1 MLKEWRGVVIQ
12 LANLAAIVYLATHA
26 TETMAHFALGAVA
39 ATNAMAHARARLD
52 SAYGG
57 RWGGGSGG
65 TLLGVLGGEGAS
77 VPPSAGPV
85 PGASRV
91 ARTLERLAGAASL
104 ALSLGALA
112 WLATLELGRVN
123 QGGP

>member
-1 MLKEWRGVVIQ
+1 VLKEWRGVVIQ

-57 RWGGGSGG
+57 RSGSGSGG
-65 TLLGVLGGEGAS
+65 TVLGVLGGEGS
-77 VPPSAGPV
+77 SMPPSAGPIAR
-85 PGASRV
+85 ASTAARALERV
-91 ARTLERLAGAASL
+91 AGATAL
-104 ALSLGALA
+104 ALSLGALV
-112 WLATLELGRVN
+112 WLVALEVARVN
-123 QGGP
+123 PGGP

>member
-57 RWGGGSGG
+57 RWGGGP
-65 TLLGVLGGEGAS
+65 A
-77 VPPSAGPV
+77 
-85 PGASRV
+85 
-91 ARTLERLAGAASL
+91 ARSLASL
-104 ALSLGALA
+104 AVRDRACRPRPVLSHVHRRQRARSSESPA
-112 WLATLELGRVN
+112 PPRSR
-123 QGGP
+123 